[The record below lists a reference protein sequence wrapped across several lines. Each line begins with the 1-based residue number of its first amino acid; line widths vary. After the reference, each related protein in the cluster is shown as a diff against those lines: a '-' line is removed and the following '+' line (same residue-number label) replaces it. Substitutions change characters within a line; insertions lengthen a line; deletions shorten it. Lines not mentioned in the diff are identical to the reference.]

1 MDENVMKTAKDYLEK
16 AGLDADQI
24 VGLERI
30 GYFKAP
36 ASCRH
41 HLAVKGGLAE
51 HSVNVTKHILELG
64 AFRSFV
70 YNPRSPYL
78 VGMLHDL
85 VKCMCYEDAG
95 DGVFRYVV
103 PPYPGHGVA
112 SVMIAQELGI
122 ALSPLEAACIAWHMG
137 AFGLNDEEM
146 KHYSAAVRRCPH
158 AIILTH
164 AADHLASVCEDIL
177 ERK

>member
-1 MDENVMKTAKDYLEK
+1 MDENVMKTARDYLEK

-41 HLAVKGGLAE
+41 HLTVKGGLAE
-51 HSVNVTKHILELG
+51 HSVNVTKLILELG

-70 YNPRSPYL
+70 YNPQSPYL

-85 VKCMCYEDAG
+85 VKCMCYEEAC
-95 DGVFRYVV
+95 DGVFRYVA

-164 AADHLASVCEDIL
+164 AADHLASVCEDML

>member
-1 MDENVMKTAKDYLEK
+1 MDENVMKTARDYLEK

-51 HSVNVTKHILELG
+51 HSVNVTKLILELG

-70 YNPRSPYL
+70 YNPQSPYL

-95 DGVFRYVV
+95 DGVFRYVA

-146 KHYSAAVRRCPH
+146 KHYSAAVRRCPYG
-158 AIILTH
+158 IILTH
-164 AADHLASVCEDIL
+164 AADHLASVCEEML